1 MESEAPE
8 SRRILAM
15 SSSIFRNIRR
25 LFPILFSFGIL
36 SFCLQC
42 TPYYTWGYA
51 PTVRP
56 EATTAYI
63 HAVMARER
71 GDCRLALEYYD
82 RALSL
87 TWSDSVA
94 AERDEAETCL
104 RQ

>member
-1 MESEAPE
+1 MRSP
-8 SRRILAM
+8 SFQSNNR
-15 SSSIFRNIRR
+15 
-25 LFPILFSFGIL
+25 PILIWTLLGTL
-36 SFCLQC
+36 FCCVQC
-42 TPYYTWGYA
+42 SPYYTWGYA

-63 HAVMARER
+63 YAVMARER

-94 AERDEAETCL
+94 AERDEAEACL